1 MLLFLGEA
9 AEAAVLISFLL
20 CLAAGKARG
29 KNRKLD
35 LSIHSYFG
43 DWKRLKAS
51 LDNGLSMIDCL
62 DNLSML
68 VSYFEKIGI

>member
-35 LSIHSYFG
+35 LCIHSYF
-43 DWKRLKAS
+43 W
-51 LDNGLSMIDCL
+51 GLEETES
-62 DNLSML
+62 
-68 VSYFEKIGI
+68 FTR